1 MLDWQKAGLGMALV
15 QPVKVIKRIVPAW
28 HRHSDHRVSHECG
41 VFEEMPRD
49 PRADTLVVG
58 GERQHYFTPRAWLI
72 SALRITDLILDRNA
86 KRKTRRVSKFKRSP
100 NNVGRFKRPRR
111 KYRVRI
117 PSERDEPFPLE
128 TVTQL
133 LRGTDGALCASEA
146 LKQRV
151 AALVRKRSTALPAIS
166 AQLSDQDTVFSLYRG
181 FELPGSLSG
190 NGSCG

>member
-1 MLDWQKAGLGMALV
+1 
-15 QPVKVIKRIVPAW
+15 
-28 HRHSDHRVSHECG
+28 
-41 VFEEMPRD
+41 
-49 PRADTLVVG
+49 
-58 GERQHYFTPRAWLI
+58 
-72 SALRITDLILDRNA
+72 
-86 KRKTRRVSKFKRSP
+86 VSKFKRSP
-100 NNVGRFKRPRR
+100 NNVGWLKRHRG
-111 KYRVRI
+111 KGRVRI
-117 PSERDEPFPLE
+117 PSERDDPFPLE

-133 LRGTDGALCASEA
+133 LRGTEGALCASEA